1 MKPTIA
7 TTSKEYAVRAVW
19 SLPDCLHS
27 SESCSCR
34 PTTQS
39 QHSKDAAFFD
49 RYDAASEFKTTHHR
63 QFDRKLAPTQQSQR
77 LEACGGGVHRRP
89 NVAPIPPVLSVVS
102 GGGGSSEAVSPDATS
117 PLSSPGRRA
126 SILRR
131 DNRLEKLQE
140 QVDVLKATL
149 GLSDEDLQWRVES
162 TRGNAFLAAEQH
174 LAACEE
180 RFDRLSFEMQELSQ
194 PTRCAHEDEAN
205 VALAAK
211 LRSLERQAP
220 QVADWK
226 LQVTACQSELTMA
239 KKGLLAARVEA
250 ELQRATLN
258 TAAAAATAAELEQL
272 ASRRLEA
279 SKEALLATQL
289 QLKTGQA
296 ALQTLLEALGA
307 ETDRFAASIASE
319 STIPTSAAASETL
332 EAKRALLATLR
343 TIPECASGSDRL
355 SSLCSQAA
363 QLASKITLSRARDLK
378 RTESEMERAMRDV
391 EIWKTRRDQ
400 AKEFPDEMRKRE
412 AAWQLRQREANDAS
426 LEVLR
431 ALIPS
436 DIADL
441 SVESLI
447 TRARETEA
455 GVLYT
460 YELATYLK
468 TNRFLHWLVTHE
480 DDIARSNFLAV
491 DSAPFFLDFT
501 GYDIQELRA
510 LARVLPESF
519 AFDKDGRKR
528 AWRAAFMEH
537 VRLLT
542 AQQQRQTIKAGWD
555 PARRARRDVQLPELT
570 ARQQLNPIFCYPSD
584 VEIEAK
590 LVKFQRQQARLEAKR
605 LRLVKLED
613 ELVPQ
618 AKAEYVAVA
627 EDARNEELQRAFGKN
642 TLISLRDDAK
652 QQHLALCKERDAVK
666 SELAHGQRTWE
677 AQTPSFEQYEAE
689 VELIRGLKAEIR
701 NGPRILGPFPAVSD
715 VQPRERAA
723 FKKMSVEEEAEARK
737 RELDSAIAR
746 RSQDINDVATAA
758 IEQSDVVAAAA
769 VEAAIMTER
778 EAEALRLMQ
787 LEDKEVAA
795 TKETLVETPGE
806 METPPPRGFRQV
818 KALRVAVGVLQFL
831 EKDFCSP
838 TRANQGRSSGLQ
850 SAKPPSHSTGTSEP
864 NTTELTTSEGGDGQ
878 VKTPRSFRKAPSASS
893 SAIMKEE
900 DSTPAVA
907 VAVAAPVIVLPKS
920 KALMKLVEARRA
932 QEASSSPP
940 VEGSEEKAPRPSPFG
955 SGKGNF
961 LAELQSRSQRKKPS
975 AGGSA
980 TSVDGETSA
989 SDSGTKPGN
998 FLDELKRASA
1008 RKSSNPGDVAE
1019 AAEPQPP
1026 PTVKTSVARAPPAPR
1041 SFLDELKA
1049 RAAAT

>member
-1 MKPTIA
+1 MVA
-7 TTSKEYAVRAVW
+7 TPRSDFSAARRRPSTVSPQQQQRRLSTLPFQQQQQPPPSPVLIHVSRRTS
-19 SLPDCLHS
+19 SPI
-27 SESCSCR
+27 
-34 PTTQS
+34 
-39 QHSKDAAFFD
+39 
-49 RYDAASEFKTTHHR
+49 
-63 QFDRKLAPTQQSQR
+63 LAPAS
-77 LEACGGGVHRRP
+77 GGGVCRRP
-89 NVAPIPPVLSVVS
+89 SVAPIPPVLSVVS

-126 SILRR
+126 SLLRR

-140 QVDVLKATL
+140 QVNVLKATL

-180 RFDRLSFEMQELSQ
+180 RFDRLAFELQELSQ

-226 LQVTACQSELTMA
+226 LQLTTCQSELTMA
-239 KKGLLAARVEA
+239 KRELLATRVEA
-250 ELQRATLN
+250 ELQRAKLN
-258 TAAAAATAAELEQL
+258 TAAAATAAELEQL

-279 SKEALLATQL
+279 SKEALLAAQL

-319 STIPTSAAASETL
+319 SAPPTSAVASETL
-332 EAKRALLATLR
+332 EAKRSLLATLR

-355 SSLCSQAA
+355 STLCSQAA

-412 AAWQLRQREANDAS
+412 TAWQLRQRETNDTS
-426 LEVLR
+426 LAVLR

-555 PARRARRDVQLPELT
+555 PVRRARRDVQLPELT
-570 ARQQLNPIFCYPSD
+570 ARQQLNPVFCYPSD

-605 LRLVKLED
+605 LRLVQLED

-627 EDARNEELQRAFGKN
+627 EDARNEELQRVFGKS

-652 QQHLALCKERDAVK
+652 QQHLTLCKERDAVK

-677 AQTPSFEQYEAE
+677 AQTPSFEQYQAE

-701 NGPRILGPFPAVSD
+701 NAPRLLGPFPAMSD

-723 FKKMSVEEEAEARK
+723 FKKLSVEEEAEARK

-769 VEAAIMTER
+769 VESATMTER

-787 LEDKEVAA
+787 LEDKEVTA
-795 TKETLVETPGE
+795 TKEALVETPGE

-818 KALRVAVGVLQFL
+818 KSLRVAVGVLQFL

-850 SAKPPSHSTGTSEP
+850 SAKPPSHNTGSSEP
-864 NTTELTTSEGGDGQ
+864 KTTELTTAEGGDGQ
-878 VKTPRSFRKAPSASS
+878 ARTPRSFRKTPPASS
-893 SAIMKEE
+893 GAIAKEE

-907 VAVAAPVIVLPKS
+907 VPVVVPPKS

-932 QEASSSPP
+932 QEASSSLP

-955 SGKGNF
+955 GGKGNF

-975 AGGSA
+975 AEGS
-980 TSVDGETSA
+980 TPSVDGETSA
-989 SDSGTKPGN
+989 SDSGTKPAN

-1008 RKSSNPGDVAE
+1008 RKSGNTGDVAE
-1019 AAEPQPP
+1019 AVEPQPP
-1026 PTVKTSVARAPPAPR
+1026 RRLKTSETSAPPAPR

-1049 RAAAT
+1049 RATAT